1 MSFTSEEEDRSVGG
15 RMNARRALSALEVR
29 RVVPSGDLQD
39 VSWRGEMV
47 GSITIVR
54 F

>member
-1 MSFTSEEEDRSVGG
+1 MGEGEERSVGG
-15 RMNARRALSALEVR
+15 RMKVRRVLSALEVR

-39 VSWRGEMV
+39 VSWSLEDGGEL
-47 GSITIVR
+47 TIAR